1 MRTTVDIPD
10 ETYRK
15 LKVKAA
21 EESSTVRQIVLEG
34 LDLVLLQRNSA
45 PPAQRLKLPLIR
57 STRKDKLVIDSEKIY
72 EIIDFP

>member
-10 ETYRK
+10 ETYRR

-21 EESSTVRQIVLEG
+21 EENSTVRQVVLEG
-34 LDLVLLQRNSA
+34 LDLVLLQQNSA

-57 STRKDKLVIDSEKIY
+57 STRKDKLIIDNEKIY

>member
-21 EESSTVRQIVLEG
+21 EENSTVRQVVLEG
-34 LDLVLLQRNSA
+34 LDLVLLQQNSA
-45 PPAQRLKLPLIR
+45 PPAQRLKMPLIH
-57 STRKDKLVIDSEKIY
+57 STRKDKLVIDNEKIY